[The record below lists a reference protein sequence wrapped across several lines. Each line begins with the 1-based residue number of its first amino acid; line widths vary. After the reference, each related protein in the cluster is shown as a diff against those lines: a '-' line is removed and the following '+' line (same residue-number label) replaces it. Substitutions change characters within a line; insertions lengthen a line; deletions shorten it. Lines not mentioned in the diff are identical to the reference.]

1 MGIKGLFNELLRKGY
16 DGENVCLNRAYF
28 KGKSI
33 VVDASFLIHKF
44 STTKNARWEYCG
56 NFVEI
61 FDYVKEFVNAF
72 HEAGINLIVVTDGAV
87 EK

>member
-1 MGIKGLFNELLRKGY
+1 MGIQGLFKELTRKGY
-16 DGENVCLNRAYF
+16 DGEDVLLSRPCF

-33 VVDASFLIHKF
+33 VVDASFLIYKF
-44 STTKNARWEYCG
+44 SVMKNGRWEYCG

-61 FDYVKEFVNAF
+61 FDYVKEYVTAF
-72 HEAGINLIVVTDGAV
+72 HNAGINLIVVTDGAV